1 MKTTTDKET
10 KEVKVPKKRGPKP
23 GSKRKPRTTVNKKL
37 DRKKLALSG
46 DWYARLREE
55 EIGHDD
61 KSGESFVYF
70 RGLARLAEE
79 AGKISER
86 IISNTLQPVKKT
98 GKSGE
103 YYNMIAQVVVEVVFS
118 DGTVWCGIAD
128 AHEGN
133 CLKYANHTSALAET
147 RALARAYR
155 RALNIH
161 VVAFEET
168 SPVDEGVTT
177 GKPENSQLALIRKL
191 ASKHDIKLID
201 VIRQVTKREEVTTI
215 EHLDYNEAQEA
226 ARYLNEK
233 VGLDAAKEARKNE
246 RKKEKEEAKKA

>member
-1 MKTTTDKET
+1 MKTTPD
-10 KEVKVPKKRGPKP
+10 KEVKTPKKRGPKP
-23 GSKRKPRTTVNKKL
+23 GSKRKPRVVNKKL

-79 AGKISER
+79 AGKVSEK
-86 IISNTLQPVKKT
+86 IISNTLQPLK
-98 GKSGE
+98 KSGE
-103 YYNMIAQVVVEVVFS
+103 YYNMIAQVVVEVTFN

-233 VGLDAAKEARKNE
+233 VGLEAAKKERKNE